1 MDPPPDASFP
11 TLEELKNYAQA
22 WAKPRGYAIS
32 TERSKPGKVWLKCTR
47 GGEYR
52 NRHNLDRTSRQRKS
66 NHKAQGCP
74 FKLVGKLSGITGDWE
89 LSTKNGEHNHE
100 PVIDPTALPQHRKLT
115 ATQIKDVERMTKA
128 GALPRTIAVAL
139 REDPEGNPDFLRRN
153 IYNAKRDLRVKN
165 LAGRTPIVALLDKL
179 EEEGLPFRKRVD
191 NENRI
196 TSLIFTHPQS
206 VSFTKRFRNVF
217 VMDCT
222 YKTNKFEMP
231 LCMQML
237 SAFRTKEE
245 WDGFFN
251 TMQELMKSLTEEKFE
266 ENLADLMRDYER
278 YETVTS
284 YVETLLPYK
293 TYFVSAWVDRV
304 THLGSSVSSRA
315 EGAHKCLKG
324 HIGVSTGNL
333 LTVVDHSRAFMEEQ
347 HKEIIGKIANEKVNV
362 PPTLGAFFADIKYK
376 VSGFALGLIEEQY
389 ILARRSLATN
399 FTLSTCRDYLKRVFG
414 LPCAHAITEALADDR
429 VLTMHDIHK
438 HWHLV
443 LDENYIEAPTLDT
456 TQAGGNLPMGAP
468 GHQRFYGPP
477 PGPPSNYFGPYGP

>member
-1 MDPPPDASFP
+1 
-11 TLEELKNYAQA
+11 
-22 WAKPRGYAIS
+22 
-32 TERSKPGKVWLKCTR
+32 
-47 GGEYR
+47 
-52 NRHNLDRTSRQRKS
+52 
-66 NHKAQGCP
+66 
-74 FKLVGKLSGITGDWE
+74 
-89 LSTKNGEHNHE
+89 
-100 PVIDPTALPQHRKLT
+100 
-115 ATQIKDVERMTKA
+115 MTKA

-231 LCMQML
+231 LLHIVGMTCCNTSFTSALCFLSRETREDYLWAMCMYSELMDYFTPL
-237 SAFRTKEE
+237 VIVTDRELALMHANAKVFPTAAKLLCRWHIEKNVVTNCKSAFRTKEE